1 MFPFCFAE
9 SLLTAIGWTSC
20 LQEGAPTMPCPS
32 LRLTV
37 ATWFST
43 LAETLAGILKLKT
56 LQELH
61 P

>member
-1 MFPFCFAE
+1 
-9 SLLTAIGWTSC
+9 
-20 LQEGAPTMPCPS
+20 MPCPS

-37 ATWFST
+37 ATWFGT